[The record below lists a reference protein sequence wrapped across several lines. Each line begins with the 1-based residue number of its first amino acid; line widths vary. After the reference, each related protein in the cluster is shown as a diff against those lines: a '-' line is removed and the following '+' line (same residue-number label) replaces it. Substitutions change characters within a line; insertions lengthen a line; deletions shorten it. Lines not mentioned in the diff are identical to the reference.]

1 MNRLQG
7 VCRDGPECVRLKL
20 RLRLEVFSRM
30 PAVLGG
36 IAIITIPIR
45 RYDDYGLR
53 TYQGP
58 PFIADA
64 RVSLVRAAAD
74 HEPYLHRSA
83 CTVPAVTGESQYGV
97 RSTPYSIRLVLP
109 CANDCG

>member
-1 MNRLQG
+1 
-7 VCRDGPECVRLKL
+7 
-20 RLRLEVFSRM
+20 M

-36 IAIITIPIR
+36 IAIIIIPIR

-83 CTVPAVTGESQYGV
+83 CTVPAGFPQAQG
-97 RSTPYSIRLVLP
+97 RRASTEYSVQH
-109 CANDCG
+109 